1 MSDDEWVRRL
11 NGLADAE
18 VSPRAVEMRRLA
30 TAARDVIELL
40 VATEAPLEVLTQ
52 AADLLE
58 AASAELGAWPH
69 GRRYEGFAETTL
81 AGGTSDFPPDQAD
94 FFEHSPIVG
103 AANPLAPPL
112 RLVVED
118 GVVHGYARFGAAY
131 EGPPSAVHGGFVA
144 AAFDEV
150 LGMAQSLGGS
160 PGMTGTLTVKYRRP
174 TPLHTDLRF
183 EARLDRQSGRKQ
195 FVSGSLWDGDSLC
208 AEAEGLFISVDFSKI
223 AEMMSR
229 RDH

>member
-1 MSDDEWVRRL
+1 VAEDEWIQRL
-11 NGLADAE
+11 SGLAGAE
-18 VSPRAVEMRRLA
+18 ATPRAAEMRRLA

-81 AGGTSDFPPDQAD
+81 AGGTSDFPTDPVD

-103 AANPLAPPL
+103 LSNPLAPPL
-112 RLVVED
+112 RLEVVD
-118 GVVHGYARFGAAY
+118 GVVHADARFGAAY
-131 EGPPSAVHGGFVA
+131 EGPPSSVHGGYVA

-160 PGMTGTLTVKYRRP
+160 PGMTGTLTVKYRSP

-183 EARLDRQSGRKQ
+183 EGRLVRQSGRKL
-195 FVSGSLWDGDSLC
+195 FTSGSLWAGDTLC
-208 AEAEGLFISVDFSKI
+208 AEAEGLFISVDFARI
-223 AEMMSR
+223 ADMMSR